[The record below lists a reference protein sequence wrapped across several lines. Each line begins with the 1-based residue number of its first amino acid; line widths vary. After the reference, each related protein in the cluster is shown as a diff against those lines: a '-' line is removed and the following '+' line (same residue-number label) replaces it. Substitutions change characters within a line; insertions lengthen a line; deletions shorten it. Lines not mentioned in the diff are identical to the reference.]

1 MPSPDALRIALV
13 APPWLPVPPEGYGG
27 TERVVAL
34 LADGLVAAGHDVV
47 LFAAPGSRSRAEVV
61 TPLAERPSLIGSA
74 WGDEVFHVL
83 TAMQHRDDFDVV
95 HDHTG
100 LGPALAAMTDDGPP
114 VVHTLHGAWTPDNRR
129 LFARIH
135 DRVAL
140 VAISDAQRREN
151 PRVGYAATVHNGIDV
166 HAHPMGR
173 RKDDY
178 LVFVGRV
185 SPDKGPEVAVEVAH
199 RAGLPLVMIVKR
211 GEPEEQA
218 YWDEVVAPRL
228 RGDELVLEQPP
239 HTVKVSLV
247 ARARAALC
255 PIDWPEPFG
264 LVLAEALACGTP
276 VITRPLGAA
285 PEIVLDGVTGFLCD
299 TVDEMVA
306 AVARA
311 DRIRPE
317 ACREAVEARFSGAAM
332 VAGYLAVYRAA
343 VAARVGAVGP
353 WRAGRLDL
361 VGGVAAG

>member
-1 MPSPDALRIALV
+1 MPKPESLRIALV
-13 APPWLPVPPEGYGG
+13 APPWLPVPPDGYGG

-34 LADGLVAAGHDVV
+34 LADGLVAAGHEVV

-61 TPLAERPSLIGSA
+61 TPLAACPTYIGSA

-83 TAMQHRDDFDVV
+83 SAMLDRDRFDVV

-100 LGPALAAMTDDGPP
+100 LGPALAAMTGDGPP
-114 VVHTLHGAWTPDNRR
+114 VVHTLHGQWTPENRR
-129 LFARIH
+129 LFDRVH

-140 VAISDAQRREN
+140 VAISAAQRRGN
-151 PRVGYAATVHNGIDV
+151 PSVAYAATVHNGIDLA
-166 HAHPMGR
+166 AHPVGTV
-173 RKDDY
+173 KDDY
-178 LVFVGRV
+178 LVFVGRI
-185 SPDKGPEVAVEVAH
+185 SPEKGPEVAVEVA
-199 RAGLPLVMIVKR
+199 RRVGLPLVMIVKR
-211 GEPEEQA
+211 GEPEEQV

-239 HTVKVSLV
+239 HSVKVSLL

-285 PEIVLDGVTGFLCD
+285 PEIVTDGETGFLCH

-306 AVARA
+306 AVARTPE
-311 DRIRPE
+311 IRPR
-317 ACREAVEARFSGAAM
+317 ACRTAVEARFSGAAM
-332 VAGYLAVYRAA
+332 VAGYLDVYRAA
-343 VAARVGAVGP
+343 LAVRADPTVGS
-353 WRAGRLDL
+353 RFDL